1 MAIIKMRGDWKQL
14 AAKFRLEPADIIDL
28 HFGPRDP
35 CRSYHEVMMD
45 LEMMVE
51 RNLFTAL
58 KNRRPY
64 LMFVHGWSTSRRG
77 NTTARSV
84 VRSFMRSKAATPLI
98 MRSGCVQH
106 ETVFVAK
113 IRLPALDL
121 HNKKSSE

>member
-51 RNLFTAL
+51 RNLITAQ